1 MFNALLYNMEFF
13 WNWCLSKDKV
23 EKENK
28 KLVRADNSFST
39 KEQDQNNLHLRVVK
53 LVNKQLN

>member
-1 MFNALLYNMEFF
+1 MFNALFYNMEFF

-28 KLVRADNSFST
+28 KLERVNNSFKT
-39 KEQDQNNLHLRVVK
+39 KEQDQNLHLRVVK